1 MKTKRNSQDG
11 FTLIELMIVIA
22 IIAVL
27 LAVALPA
34 YQDYSIRARVTEG
47 LTLAS
52 AAKLALAE
60 TCQSDAS
67 RQILTNSD
75 AGYAFIESAASD
87 SYVSNI
93 SILGNCATGQLAVLV
108 QTKNT
113 GAEVDPEIY
122 LVTDNVFFTSLVRG
136 EQSGYQWK
144 CYGLAVT
151 NAHLPGGCRP
161 ESEARDIGQDGGAG
175 PREA

>member
-1 MKTKRNSQDG
+1 MKTKRNSQKG
-11 FTLIELMIVIA
+11 FTLIELMIVLA
-22 IIAVL
+22 IIAIL

-52 AAKLALAE
+52 AAKTALAE
-60 TCQSDAS
+60 TCQSDMS
-67 RQILTNSD
+67 RVININSD

-93 SILGNCATGQLAVLV
+93 TIAGDCATGALGVWV

-122 LVTDNVFFTSLVRG
+122 LVTDNAFLTSLVESR
-136 EQSGYQWK
+136 QSGYQWK
-144 CYGLAVT
+144 CYGLAET
-151 NAHLPGGCRP
+151 AAHLPGGCRP
-161 ESEARDIGQDGGAG
+161 ESEARGEQI
-175 PREA
+175 